1 MSPASGRRALARR
14 ASASETGGR
23 FGGANMKESRMDTIK
38 WLSRLATFATSIFAR
53 AATVTIVLFTLL
65 LLSLPNNLACGHT
78 DVFIEK
84 WPCVIMEAGT
94 CQYVMEKPGGQI
106 SRIDK
111 LQL

>member
-1 MSPASGRRALARR
+1 
-14 ASASETGGR
+14 
-23 FGGANMKESRMDTIK
+23 MDTIK
-38 WLSRLATFATSIFAR
+38 WFYRIASFAASIFAH

-78 DVFIEK
+78 NVFIEK

-94 CQYVMEKPGGQI
+94 SQYIMEEPGGQI
-106 SRIDK
+106 SRVDK

>member
-1 MSPASGRRALARR
+1 
-14 ASASETGGR
+14 
-23 FGGANMKESRMDTIK
+23 MDTIK
-38 WLSRLATFATSIFAR
+38 WFSRLATFAASIFSH

-65 LLSLPNNLACGHT
+65 VLLLPNNLACGQT
-78 DVFIEK
+78 DVFVEK

-94 CQYVMEKPGGQI
+94 SQYVMEEPGGKI